1 VGQASLRA
9 ALSFCVVL
17 LSATTSVV
25 AAELKPE
32 AAAAF
37 ERYASA
43 AEAAIAADIEDPNR
57 FLRILH
63 ADPAARQTVE
73 EELRTGQV
81 AVARLQTT
89 ERGKRIEIP
98 DGLVHH
104 WLGAVFLR
112 GVRIA
117 DAVALMQDYDRHAE
131 VFRPAIAQ
139 SKMLERD
146 GDRFH
151 VFLRFSMKK
160 VITVV
165 VNTESTAEFRRL
177 ATDRV
182 VSAIRST
189 RVQELEA
196 PGTPQEREKP
206 IGHDG
211 GFLWRLNSY
220 WRFLERDG
228 GTYIECETLTLTRR
242 IPVGFGW
249 IIGPFV
255 TSLPRE
261 LLASTLQ
268 TTRKALGSRL

>member
-9 ALSFCVVL
+9 ALSFGVVL

-32 AAAAF
+32 AVAAF

-89 ERGKRIEIP
+89 EHGKRIEIP

-112 GVRIA
+112 GVPIA

-139 SKMLERD
+139 SKTLERD